1 MGFWLI
7 AIQLGIIALQL
18 GWAGYEYYKASKERV
33 QVGGGE
39 LSFPRA
45 NEGDPIPLIY
55 GAVRVRS
62 PVVVWLGD
70 VSSEGGVDTPMTH
83 FIGARLLLG
92 RGNADVGAT
101 FGFATLRKIYIGDKV
116 AAFSQ
121 STLADPA
128 HAVSY
133 SVDEPELDA
142 GQLNSGTRGLL
153 VFYDGSW
160 DLTRHTLV
168 NSPTE
173 PVNPPYRGQIT
184 ILLTGLNELVGTTA
198 WRIGSSPS
206 IPPYSF
212 VIDNPVYIPGYFGTT
227 GPIASGGANP
237 AAVLYDLLTNE
248 WGCVANAAPLVDVAS
263 FAACAATLR
272 DEQHGFS
279 AILTGSTDARTVIE
293 EILRQIDGVLYE
305 DPQTRQYVLRLVRED
320 YDPNDLPILDPSNV
334 VGDPQKPTTMWEETV
349 NEVRVIYTD
358 AAQDY
363 TERTAVEQDLARI
376 SAEGGRRRSVEA
388 RFLGVTDGPLA
399 QKLAA
404 RELNFLS
411 RPISRLSVTVN
422 RTAFDFKPGDVFRF
436 NWPEWNG
443 YTQVF
448 RVGEIDYGEI
458 EDGKITITAVQ
469 DRFAISGTSFPPND
483 EIGPTTP
490 VADPIQLRVITEA
503 PRWIMLKAYE
513 QGHIANVDAQRGYFL
528 AKPEGSDS
536 RYQVQSGWSTAL
548 QEVDM
553 PGRVFPGTFTVE
565 TEYAKTT
572 SAYDTTT
579 HLRIE
584 NVAGWTPGSA
594 TTTEIQVD
602 GRNVI
607 GVVDAHGNLELMAY
621 ESATDLG
628 GGVWRLN
635 NVWRGILDTVPAD
648 HLEGA
653 QGYVLPGRFLAGG
666 MGRRVYT
673 HGTSITAYTQGAA
686 GSSVVPVEDSPEDTF
701 TARSRTLLPYPGAD
715 LTVNGTRAPVPLEE
729 GGVTLTWRTRDRLRA
744 TIARGNAAAETVES
758 LTTYDAV
765 AIKGAPVTPGS
776 ETLLAQDVATSSTTQ
791 HPVGAAGHGAL
802 QVGVRTR
809 RTGVALSDGS
819 SPLGGVFNWQTP
831 LLDLQAPHWRNL
843 LINPRFASGVGLANW
858 DTVSG
863 VPTTNNSG
871 GLGNN
876 SFYVTGQSGTT
887 VEIRQTIPVAGY
899 LPANYNAV
907 LDFYVHNGGDTG
919 DTVRVDLISLDSDGS
934 TLQTQTYGPLDPGN
948 GWAKQTLTI
957 ADLHDDTA
965 ILRVRIVLT
974 AEGELDDVA
983 SCRVTELRL
992 CVGQV
997 SAQLL
1002 NNPSFEAGLTDWD
1015 IDAGLF
1021 QVLTT
1026 TPYELTNYV
1035 RPQDGATAEISQTV
1049 ALPTGFERGVAVIE
1063 CARMNDAAD
1072 DTGSVYIEALDVSDN
1087 VLDSAGTA
1095 AEAISPTNAWVRRR
1109 LALELPEGTTQLRV
1123 AFDSQRVTGTPLNSC
1138 VDDFDLRVHKHLDPD
1153 EETQLFED
1161 LAFVEQP
1168 LPRTL
1173 TDWKQ
1178 HFPTVPP
1185 PDYAIYDG
1193 GLVGRLGIEPL
1204 LEAGAGCFAGGK
1216 AVVSGPEGNV
1226 TTCYE
1231 STGRSDV
1238 ADEDIHTAPVGD
1250 AFANF
1255 GTADPFTAMCF
1266 WKITEPFTDPAGLMG
1281 RVVGARGW
1289 AFDLDSDSIPRVR
1302 LFGASATISQ
1312 GGNNRTDDGSLHGA
1326 AMIYDQANSLLR
1338 SVDPSGSFSSSTAGM
1353 GEIRPTSPGK
1363 FRLMATGEAGVDR
1376 LPGQL
1381 VRGYLWRQALT
1392 VAQAQEVIRYA
1403 ESPIAGLDQ
1412 NEQTRGGTIACIVG
1426 SDSEGVLVEKFGP
1439 LRPALSVDP
1448 GSGRVG
1454 LVAMPALTNL
1464 ITETFTAESL
1474 GSQWTDEGGLS
1485 SLTLGAAADP
1495 TGHRVALL
1503 MTGASGGALGL
1514 GIGAG
1519 LTFGATGSRFLHFFA
1534 RADDSHTMTVD
1545 VYNSNDDLIETES
1558 FGVQPQWQLFTWEI
1572 VWDDTSG
1579 SYTDGYVMFRAS
1591 NDGTPRTIYLSPIM
1605 FLGGTAARPW
1615 PGTIPIGSPGA
1626 TSPLLTIAPSAQFNR
1641 EGEIEVELVNYDE
1654 AGAIANAHNNA
1665 DDNDRR
1671 RITWPSTGG
1680 DDIGSEHYDGSG
1692 SDDSG
1697 AAIFNTTIDYEQP
1710 WKARLRW
1717 NRAGTVDGLSSTFV
1731 VLRAEQGATVE
1742 QDGGRAATW
1751 SASTTA
1757 LTRLALLHEAGSTNV
1772 MAGLVFSA
1780 RISARERKV

>member
-121 STLADPA
+121 STLADPS

-133 SVDEPELDA
+133 IVDEPDLDA
-142 GQLNSGTRGLL
+142 GQLNSGTRGVL

-237 AAVLYDLLTNE
+237 ASVLYDVLTNE

-263 FAACAATLR
+263 FAACAATLQ

-305 DPQTRQYVLRLVRED
+305 DPQTRQYVLKLVRED

-448 RVGEIDYGEI
+448 RVGEIDYGEM

-503 PRWIMLKAYE
+503 PRWITLKAYE

-536 RYQVQSGWSTAL
+536 RYQVQTGWSSAL

-565 TEYAKTT
+565 TTYARTT

-579 HLRIE
+579 GLRIE
-584 NVAGWTPGSA
+584 NVTGWTPGSA

-715 LTVNGTRAPVPLEE
+715 LTVNGTKAPVPLEE
-729 GGVTLTWRTRDRLRA
+729 GGVTLTWRTRDRLKA
-744 TIARGNAAAETVES
+744 TITRGNGASETVES

-765 AIKGAPVTPGS
+765 AVKGDPVTSGS
-776 ETLLAQDVATSSTTQ
+776 EVSLASGVTTSSTTQ
-791 HPVGAAGHGAL
+791 HPLGAAGHGAL

-809 RTGVALSDGS
+809 RTGVALSDGTT
-819 SPLGGVFNWQTP
+819 PLGGVFNWQTP
-831 LLDLQAPHWRNL
+831 LLDLQAHHWRNL
-843 LINPRFASGVGLANW
+843 LLNPRFASGVGLSYW
-858 DTVSG
+858 DAVTG
-863 VPTTNNSG
+863 VATTNNSG

-919 DTVRVDLISLDSDGS
+919 DTVRVDLISLDKEGN
-934 TLQTQTYGPLDPGN
+934 TLQTQTYGASDPGN
-948 GWAKQTLTI
+948 VWVKQTLTI
-957 ADLHDDTA
+957 SDLHDDTA
-965 ILRVRIVLT
+965 NLRVRIEL
-974 AEGELDDVA
+974 AADGELDGVA
-983 SCRVTELRL
+983 SCRVTELCLR
-992 CVGQV
+992 VGQV

-1002 NNPSFEAGLTDWD
+1002 SNPSFEAGLTDWT
-1015 IDAGLF
+1015 AGGSGM
-1021 QVLTT
+1021 QVLTAT
-1026 TPYELTNYV
+1026 KYELTNYV
-1035 RPQDGATAEISQTV
+1035 RPQDGASSTLHQDVS
-1049 ALPTGFERGVAVIE
+1049 LPAGFEGGAAVLE
-1063 CARMNDAAD
+1063 FARMNDAAD
-1072 DTGSVYIEALDVSDN
+1072 DTGMVTLSFRNGGGEIDAVS
-1087 VLDSAGTA
+1087 TA
-1095 AEAISPTNAWVRRR
+1095 DEAISPTNTWARRR
-1109 LALELPEGTTQLRV
+1109 LVFDPIPADCTTIRVMFTGT
-1123 AFDSQRVTGTPLNSC
+1123 RVTGTPNNSC

-1153 EETQLFED
+1153 EDTQLFED
-1161 LAFVEQP
+1161 LDFVRQP
-1168 LPRTL
+1168 LPTST

-1289 AFDLDSDSIPRVR
+1289 AFDLDSDSIPRVS

-1326 AMIYDQANSLLR
+1326 AMIYDQANGLLR

-1353 GEIRPTSPGK
+1353 GEIRATSPGK

-1376 LPGQL
+1376 LPGQV
-1381 VRGYLWRQALT
+1381 VRAYLWRQALT

-1403 ESPIAGLDQ
+1403 ESPVAGLDP
-1412 NEQTRGGTIACIVG
+1412 NEQTRGGTIACVVG
-1426 SDSEGVLVEKFGP
+1426 SDSEGVLVEKFGQR
-1439 LRPALSVDP
+1439 RPALSVDP

-1454 LVAMPALTNL
+1454 LVGMPALTNL
-1464 ITETFTAESL
+1464 APDTFDPGSGWDADGSL
-1474 GSQWTDEGGLS
+1474 G
-1485 SLTLGAAADP
+1485 GAVVALDVAADP
-1495 TGHRVALL
+1495 SGHRVAARIVGDYVQEWTLGYATPL
-1503 MTGASGGALGL
+1503 TLGGAG
-1514 GIGAG
+1514 
-1519 LTFGATGSRFLHFFA
+1519 TRHLHFFA
-1534 RADDSHTMTVD
+1534 RADDTHTMAVALMNAGDGVVD
-1545 VYNSNDDLIETES
+1545 SDGFVVT
-1558 FGVQPQWQLFTWEI
+1558 PQWQLFTFAMA
-1572 VWDDTSG
+1572 WDGSSSG
-1579 SYTDGYVMFRAS
+1579 EGYLSFRAS
-1591 NDGTPRTIYLSPIM
+1591 NDAAERTIYLSPIM
-1605 FLGGTAARPW
+1605 FVGGTVARPW
-1615 PGTIPIGSPGA
+1615 AGTIPIGSPGA

-1654 AGAIANAHNNA
+1654 AGAIANAHNNV
-1665 DDNDRR
+1665 DDDDRR
-1671 RITWPSTGG
+1671 RITWPATGG
-1680 DDIGSEHYDGSG
+1680 GDVGSEHYDGSG

-1742 QDGGRAATW
+1742 QDGGRTATF
-1751 SASTTA
+1751 SASTTP
-1757 LTRLALLHEAGSTNV
+1757 LTRLALLHEDGATNA

-1780 RISARERKV
+1780 RISARERKA